1 MDIKQF
7 IRKYINA
14 ACVYFTLI
22 TFLYMLCMAF
32 INISDDSPAVEASRV
47 LLFFIF
53 SVLWS
58 IADAIRAFKRIP
70 AVLGRVIHFVICIFA
85 FYACFMLPVRMLP
98 SNILSGLVIFTLVY
112 WVILGIKTFFASRL
126 QRNREQAEP
135 YQGQFKKK

>member
-7 IRKYINA
+7 IKKYINT

-22 TFLYMLCMAF
+22 TALYMLCMTF
-32 INISDDSPAVEASRV
+32 ITTGDDSPAVEASRV

-70 AVLGRVIHFVICIFA
+70 AILGRVIHFAICIFA

-98 SNILSGLVIFTLVY
+98 STILTGLVIFTLAY
-112 WVILGIKTFFASRL
+112 WLVLGIKTFFTSRL
-126 QRNREQAEP
+126 QQNREQAQP
-135 YQGQFKKK
+135 YKGQFKKK